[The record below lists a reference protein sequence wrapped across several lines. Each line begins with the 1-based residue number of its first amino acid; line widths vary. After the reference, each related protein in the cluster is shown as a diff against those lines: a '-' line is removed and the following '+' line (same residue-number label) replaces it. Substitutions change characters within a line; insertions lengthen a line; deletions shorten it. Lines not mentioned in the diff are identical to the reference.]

1 MEKPCRFRMADGRA
15 LVAARN
21 PNKEIKHRA
30 KCRGYLPNE
39 AAIRRLVGAL
49 ILEQNNEPA
58 IIRRYMTLETVA
70 TICDTIPMEPATT
83 AALEMRSSQS
93 GRAKLHH
100 SVGHYQ
106 NCVASWT
113 DDKASNGIM
122 GGGGH
127 CRSWRNG
134 SCRLRVERGGTKC
147 RIFGRGRVGVD
158 RS

>member
-1 MEKPCRFRMADGRA
+1 MADGLNEHWGRHETRT
-15 LVAARN
+15 RN
-21 PNKEIKHRA
+21 SNTGLNVVGIF
-30 KCRGYLPNE
+30 PNE
-39 AAIRRLVGAL
+39 AAFTRLVGAL
-49 ILEQNNEPA
+49 MLEQNNEWA
-58 IIRRYMTLETVA
+58 ITRRYMTLETVA
-70 TICDTIPMEPATT
+70 TICDTLPMDPATI
-83 AALEMRSSQS
+83 AALELRSSQS

-106 NCVASWT
+106 NCEASWT
-113 DDKASNGIM
+113 DDKASSGIM

-134 SCRLRVERGGTKC
+134 SRRLRVERGGTKC